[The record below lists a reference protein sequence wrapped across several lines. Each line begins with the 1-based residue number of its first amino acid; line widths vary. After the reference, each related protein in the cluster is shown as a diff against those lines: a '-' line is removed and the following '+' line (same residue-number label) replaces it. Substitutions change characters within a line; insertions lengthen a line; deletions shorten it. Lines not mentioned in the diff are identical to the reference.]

1 MSAFDDWARSV
12 ASKYGVMALAY
23 SQLATL
29 FKNPPVLTSA
39 EPTLSGSS
47 KYFLFG

>member
-1 MSAFDDWARSV
+1 MSALDDWARSV

-29 FKNPPVLTSA
+29 FKNMPAPAPAV
-39 EPTLSGSS
+39 SGSAT
-47 KYFLFG
+47 FVVTG